1 MRFLADELRY
11 DREGDLKKR
20 KVRYYDV
27 TSLYPF
33 VQKMFDFPTQH
44 PVIFR
49 GEVCNSKN
57 PKHIFGLIKCKILP
71 PTNLLFP
78 VLPYRSEGKLTFPL
92 CRKCV
97 CERAQ
102 RCTHGDEERALY
114 GTWTSVEVQKALEL
128 GYRILNVY
136 EIYHFEKRQK
146 IFDDYVNTFMKLK
159 QESSGMPKHCLDANG
174 VVIKEKLQKYIMEY
188 LEHEQVQ
195 LDAEK
200 INYNPGQRTV
210 MKALLNSLWGK
221 LAQNEDTTVVSFL
234 DSMDELLELVND
246 RTIEVTSLDF
256 ISDNVARTTHRKGS
270 CLTPLPNRNVIIAS
284 FVMAY
289 ARLELFK
296 YIHKLGENVL
306 YYDTDSVIFIEDT
319 ENGKCLQI
327 GEYLGDMTDELCEK
341 NTSEKWIEQFC
352 TSGPK
357 AYSYRTNEYT
367 RYLENGTEQKQRDE
381 VVHVKGFTLK
391 GEAKDKITF
400 DSLQA
405 CIGDN
410 KKEIVVTYRE
420 FVRETSQ
427 SIVVKNNLKKFQF
440 TFDKR
445 VIHADFTTT
454 PFGYIK

>member
-1 MRFLADELRY
+1 MSNALFGGRTSPAILYY

-49 GEVCNSKN
+49 GKVCNSKN

-92 CRKCV
+92 CSKCV

-102 RCTHGDEERALY
+102 HCTHGDEEHALY
-114 GTWTSVEVQKALEL
+114 GMWTSVEVQKALEL

-136 EIYHFEKRQK
+136 EIYHFEKRQR
-146 IFDDYVNTFMKLK
+146 IFDDYVNMFMKLK

-221 LAQNEDTTVVSFL
+221 LAQNEDTTVVLCL

-270 CLTPLPNRNVIIAS
+270 CLTPLPNSNVIIAS
-284 FVMAY
+284 FVTAY

-306 YYDTDSVIFIEDT
+306 YYDTDLVIFIEDT

-357 AYSYRTNEYT
+357 AYSYCTNEYT
-367 RYLENGTEQKQRDE
+367 RYLENGTEQK
-381 VVHVKGFTLK
+381 
-391 GEAKDKITF
+391 
-400 DSLQA
+400 
-405 CIGDN
+405 
-410 KKEIVVTYRE
+410 
-420 FVRETSQ
+420 
-427 SIVVKNNLKKFQF
+427 
-440 TFDKR
+440 
-445 VIHADFTTT
+445 
-454 PFGYIK
+454 